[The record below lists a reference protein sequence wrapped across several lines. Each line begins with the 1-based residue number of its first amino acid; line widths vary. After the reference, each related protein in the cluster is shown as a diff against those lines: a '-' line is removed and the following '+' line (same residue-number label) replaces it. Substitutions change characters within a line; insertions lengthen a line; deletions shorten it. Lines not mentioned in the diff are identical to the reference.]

1 MCGTVLVV
9 LVCLSRDVRK
19 FKDTKKQFDR
29 VREDMEL
36 AQVKNAQAPR
46 NKVHEAEEAAQA
58 LILSRKAFRHLA
70 LDYVL
75 QVNSYSTFVCTCQ
88 HCPVGGSDN
97 QVQMTAHPEIDEAF
111 LFVCC
116 R

>member
-1 MCGTVLVV
+1 M
-9 LVCLSRDVRK
+9 RK

-46 NKVHEAEEAAQA
+46 NKVHEAEEATQA

-75 QVNSYSTFVCTCQ
+75 QVKHTYTLQTPHLLRVLSSRQCWHST
-88 HCPVGGSDN
+88 
-97 QVQMTAHPEIDEAF
+97 AAE
-111 LFVCC
+111 LWKL
-116 R
+116 

>member
-1 MCGTVLVV
+1 M
-9 LVCLSRDVRK
+9 RK

-46 NKVHEAEEAAQA
+46 NKVHEAEEATQA

-75 QVNSYSTFVCTCQ
+75 QVKRTQTPNYNI
-88 HCPVGGSDN
+88 CPVGGADTQWLMSLDR
-97 QVQMTAHPEIDEAF
+97 H
-111 LFVCC
+111 
-116 R
+116 

>member
-1 MCGTVLVV
+1 MSSVESLYLTFFHIF
-9 LVCLSRDVRK
+9 RDIRK

-46 NKVHEAEEAAQA
+46 NKVHEAEEATQA

-75 QVNSYSTFVCTCQ
+75 QV
-88 HCPVGGSDN
+88 
-97 QVQMTAHPEIDEAF
+97 TAQAWWR
-111 LFVCC
+111 CC
-116 R
+116 HAATELW

>member
-1 MCGTVLVV
+1 MTIN
-9 LVCLSRDVRK
+9 CLFVSSIRDVRK

-46 NKVHEAEEAAQA
+46 NKVHEAEEATQA

-75 QVNSYSTFVCTCQ
+75 QVKHTLYVTSV
-88 HCPVGGSDN
+88 
-97 QVQMTAHPEIDEAF
+97 VQ
-111 LFVCC
+111 
-116 R
+116 

>member
-1 MCGTVLVV
+1 M
-9 LVCLSRDVRK
+9 
-19 FKDTKKQFDR
+19 
-29 VREDMEL
+29 

-75 QVNSYSTFVCTCQ
+75 QVRHSRLCFQY
-88 HCPVGGSDN
+88 CPLGGDHTPPLWSLA
-97 QVQMTAHPEIDEAF
+97 QQIR
-111 LFVCC
+111 LGQL

>member
-1 MCGTVLVV
+1 MT
-9 LVCLSRDVRK
+9 LSQTASFSPFDALSARDVRK

-46 NKVHEAEEAAQA
+46 NKVHEAEEATQA

-75 QVNSYSTFVCTCQ
+75 QVRNTLTCT
-88 HCPVGGSDN
+88 PGLITRL
-97 QVQMTAHPEIDEAF
+97 VQ
-111 LFVCC
+111 
-116 R
+116 

>member
-1 MCGTVLVV
+1 ML
-9 LVCLSRDVRK
+9 LWSLLRDVRK

-46 NKVHEAEEAAQA
+46 NKVHEAEEATQA

-75 QVNSYSTFVCTCQ
+75 QVKHTNSKLCYQCR
-88 HCPVGGSDN
+88 PVGGADT
-97 QVQMTAHPEIDEAF
+97 QQLQQMQK
-111 LFVCC
+111 

>member
-1 MCGTVLVV
+1 MLTSVV
-9 LVCLSRDVRK
+9 KSRYLTFFYTIFRDIRK

-46 NKVHEAEEAAQA
+46 NKVHEAEEATQA

-75 QVNSYSTFVCTCQ
+75 QVERTSS
-88 HCPVGGSDN
+88 
-97 QVQMTAHPEIDEAF
+97 F
-111 LFVCC
+111 LKIIILKKTNK
-116 R
+116 

>member
-1 MCGTVLVV
+1 MCLNDSS
-9 LVCLSRDVRK
+9 LLSLSCRDVRK

-46 NKVHEAEEAAQA
+46 NKVHEAEEATQA

-75 QVNSYSTFVCTCQ
+75 QVIHTNTHTVTIIVSVVTTFVQ
-88 HCPVGGSDN
+88 
-97 QVQMTAHPEIDEAF
+97 
-111 LFVCC
+111 
-116 R
+116 

>member
-1 MCGTVLVV
+1 MYADDYELSLCPRHST
-9 LVCLSRDVRK
+9 SRDVRK

-46 NKVHEAEEAAQA
+46 NKVHEAEEATQA

-75 QVNSYSTFVCTCQ
+75 QVNTHT
-88 HCPVGGSDN
+88 D
-97 QVQMTAHPEIDEAF
+97 I
-111 LFVCC
+111 
-116 R
+116 

>member
-1 MCGTVLVV
+1 M
-9 LVCLSRDVRK
+9 RK

-46 NKVHEAEEAAQA
+46 NKVHEAEEATQA
-58 LILSRKAFRHLA
+58 LVLSRKAFRHLA

-75 QVNSYSTFVCTCQ
+75 QVNPHTQALSSECITVLSSRWCQ
-88 HCPVGGSDN
+88 HLTKYTLVWSLN
-97 QVQMTAHPEIDEAF
+97 
-111 LFVCC
+111 
-116 R
+116 

>member
-1 MCGTVLVV
+1 MFLWLDNKTVSLP
-9 LVCLSRDVRK
+9 LLLLSSIRDVRK

-46 NKVHEAEEAAQA
+46 NKVHEAEEATQA

-75 QVNSYSTFVCTCQ
+75 QVK
-88 HCPVGGSDN
+88 
-97 QVQMTAHPEIDEAF
+97 
-111 LFVCC
+111 
-116 R
+116 

>member
-1 MCGTVLVV
+1 MVLTRIIAKIDTAEHFVFF
-9 LVCLSRDVRK
+9 RDVRK

-46 NKVHEAEEAAQA
+46 NKVHEAEEATQA

-75 QVNSYSTFVCTCQ
+75 QVKHTIPGFSTSV
-88 HCPVGGSDN
+88 
-97 QVQMTAHPEIDEAF
+97 AH
-111 LFVCC
+111 
-116 R
+116 

>member
-1 MCGTVLVV
+1 ML
-9 LVCLSRDVRK
+9 LSYYACFRDVRK

-46 NKVHEAEEAAQA
+46 NKVHEAEEATQA

-75 QVNSYSTFVCTCQ
+75 QVKQTHTHTNSRLDYQCS
-88 HCPVGGSDN
+88 PVGGTDTQQLLLHSKLPKHLN
-97 QVQMTAHPEIDEAF
+97 V
-111 LFVCC
+111 
-116 R
+116 

>member
-1 MCGTVLVV
+1 MWQKNLWILTFVLHGA
-9 LVCLSRDVRK
+9 CTRDIRK

-46 NKVHEAEEAAQA
+46 NKVHEAEEATQA

-75 QVNSYSTFVCTCQ
+75 QVRHMEHSTCYY
-88 HCPVGGSDN
+88 
-97 QVQMTAHPEIDEAF
+97 
-111 LFVCC
+111 
-116 R
+116 

>member
-1 MCGTVLVV
+1 M
-9 LVCLSRDVRK
+9 RK

-46 NKVHEAEEAAQA
+46 NKVHEAEEATQA

-75 QVNSYSTFVCTCQ
+75 QVKHTNSRLFFFFYQC
-88 HCPVGGSDN
+88 CPVGGADIQQLMSSDSHKN
-97 QVQMTAHPEIDEAF
+97 LNTPQY
-111 LFVCC
+111 
-116 R
+116 RKG

>member
-1 MCGTVLVV
+1 MESWYLTFFYTIF
-9 LVCLSRDVRK
+9 RDIRK

-46 NKVHEAEEAAQA
+46 NKVHEAEEATQA

-75 QVNSYSTFVCTCQ
+75 QVKQKYNRWCYCHAAATEHLVTLKLIFYS
-88 HCPVGGSDN
+88 N
-97 QVQMTAHPEIDEAF
+97 
-111 LFVCC
+111 
-116 R
+116 

>member
-1 MCGTVLVV
+1 ML
-9 LVCLSRDVRK
+9 LSSFRDVRK

-46 NKVHEAEEAAQA
+46 NKVHEAEEATQA

-75 QVNSYSTFVCTCQ
+75 QVKHTLTHTTSRW
-88 HCPVGGSDN
+88 
-97 QVQMTAHPEIDEAF
+97 
-111 LFVCC
+111 CC
-116 R
+116 HSATD

>member
-1 MCGTVLVV
+1 MWNLHIFQFSIF
-9 LVCLSRDVRK
+9 SRDIRK

-29 VREDMEL
+29 VREEMEL

-46 NKVHEAEEAAQA
+46 NKVHEAEEATQA

-75 QVNSYSTFVCTCQ
+75 QVKHTCSFLLKYSDGTTDRQQLSWAEFYSTFFGNITLQ
-88 HCPVGGSDN
+88 
-97 QVQMTAHPEIDEAF
+97 
-111 LFVCC
+111 
-116 R
+116 